1 VSGAASLYLNGQLE
15 GLATYSLSATDK
27 GQTLRIRST
36 GRSEPEWAGFF
47 KGMIDDVRIY
57 DKALSAEEIQEL
69 YKQVSP

>member
-1 VSGAASLYLNGQLE
+1 
-15 GLATYSLSATDK
+15 LSATDK